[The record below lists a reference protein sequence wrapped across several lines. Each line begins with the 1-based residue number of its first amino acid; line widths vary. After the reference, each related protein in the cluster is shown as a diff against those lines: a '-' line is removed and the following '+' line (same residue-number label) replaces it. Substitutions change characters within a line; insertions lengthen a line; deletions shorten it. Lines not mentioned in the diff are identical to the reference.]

1 MILRILLLF
10 SSPFSSWQ
18 IPLCRPNRY
27 PTINAMTHGPFVTIK
42 SYTLG
47 ASDIKW
53 PVSSSRQ
60 WWCPTLWE
68 YHPSLCAS
76 HPARKI
82 SGIPGKFPWAALEA
96 QENCPG
102 IPWNLRAGW
111 PKENYGWY
119 AKSIG
124 HSRSLAFARI
134 YWAQLRKLIFIGP
147 QLQWTWQ

>member
-42 SYTLG
+42 WSSHFVGRQWHQMTGVLI
-47 ASDIKW
+47 AAMMM
-53 PVSSSRQ
+53 PNALRVSSV
-60 WWCPTLWE
+60 TLRK
-68 YHPSLCAS
+68 PPCS
-76 HPARKI
+76 KI

-96 QENCPG
+96 QEKLPRY
-102 IPWNLRAGW
+102 PWNLRAGW

-119 AKSIG
+119 AKALGILDPW
-124 HSRSLAFARI
+124 HSHASTGLNWGSL
-134 YWAQLRKLIFIGP
+134 YS
-147 QLQWTWQ
+147 